1 MRVEVKFNTTVR
13 PALLRW
19 KATLGSNARQRSE
32 RYAVYL
38 EARMDAFRQSG
49 GRPPAAIADDSKS
62 PVVWIW
68 KYTNDL
74 YVQFV
79 VRDSPSLPRGWWDV
93 IRHVR
98 RVIQPST
105 REVTVVALTQSPPP
119 RPGG

>member
-1 MRVEVKFNTTVR
+1 MRVIVKFSATVR

-19 KATLGSNARQRSE
+19 KATLGANARQRSE

-38 EARMDAFRQSG
+38 EAMLDAFRQSDG
-49 GRPPAAIADDSKS
+49 IPPAAIADNSKT

-68 KYTNDL
+68 KYTNDF

-79 VRDSPSLPRGWWDV
+79 VRDSTLPPRGWWDV

-98 RVIQPST
+98 RLIRPPI
-105 REVTVVALTQSPPP
+105 REVTVVALNQSPPL
-119 RPGG
+119 RPED